1 MTGGYHS
8 PEVLAGEENPRPGP
22 ISEQKRELLRIYLK
36 TTHVSPKD
44 SGLGFEIVA
53 ELIQPPG
60 YRWLRRA
67 APS

>member
-1 MTGGYHS
+1 MTGGCHS
-8 PEVLAGEENPRPGP
+8 PEVVAGEENPRPGP
-22 ISEQKRELLRIYLK
+22 ISEQKREPLRIHLN
-36 TTHVSPKD
+36 TTHVIPKG

-53 ELIQPPG
+53 ELIQQPG